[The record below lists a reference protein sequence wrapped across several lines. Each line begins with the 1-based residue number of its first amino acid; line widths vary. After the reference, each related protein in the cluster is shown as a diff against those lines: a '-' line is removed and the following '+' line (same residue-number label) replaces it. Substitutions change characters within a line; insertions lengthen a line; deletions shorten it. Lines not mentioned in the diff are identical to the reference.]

1 MGKRK
6 PSQKQQNINSEYN
19 KVRSKILKRF
29 RSLEKRGYNIE
40 ITIPKIPKT
49 KTEASIRNLEKL
61 TLDRLYKHSTYH
73 GFASYGE
80 EVSGVKGRQLERK
93 QRAEKAIQTRKLKK
107 FKEKTKRRETFDESF
122 FNRNAISIW
131 KAQVRTCIN
140 GKYANALLQWMDKLI
155 ADNGE
160 DNVGK
165 MIYDGEAVGIIFTF
179 DVAYDDK
186 SFNQYTSELVKYLP
200 DQGELYSEQIEEYK
214 EELINWSDLAEQE
227 EGFFNE

>member
-6 PSQKQQNINSEYN
+6 SPQKQNIDLQYN

-61 TLDRLYKHSTYH
+61 TLERLYKRSTYH

-93 QRAEKAIQTRKLKK
+93 QRAEKAKQTRKLKK
-107 FKEKTKRRETFDESF
+107 FKEKTIRRETLDESF

-131 KAQVRTCIN
+131 KAQVRSCIN
-140 GKYANALLQWMDKLI
+140 GKYANMLLQWMDKLI

-165 MIYDGEAVGIIFTF
+165 MIYDGEAVGVIFSY

>member
-6 PSQKQQNINSEYN
+6 TSHKNIDLQYN

-29 RSLEKRGYNIE
+29 RSLEKRGYEIE

-49 KTEASIRNLEKL
+49 KTEASIRSLEKL
-61 TLDRLYKHSTYH
+61 TLDRLYKRSTYH

-93 QRAEKAIQTRKLKK
+93 QRSKKATQTRKQKK
-107 FKEKTKRRETFDESF
+107 FKEKTKRRETLDESF

-131 KAQVRTCIN
+131 KAQVRSCIN
-140 GKYANALLQWMDKLI
+140 GKYANTLLQWMDKLI

-165 MIYDGEAVGIIFTF
+165 MIYDGEAVGIVFTF
-179 DVAYDDK
+179 EVAYDSV
-186 SFNQYTSELVKYLP
+186 SFNRYTSELIQYLP
-200 DQGELYSEQIEEYK
+200 DQGELYHEQMEEYK
-214 EELINWSDLAEQE
+214 QELVRWSDLAEE
-227 EGFFNE
+227 EEEFFNE

>member
-6 PSQKQQNINSEYN
+6 PSQKNIDLQYN

-61 TLDRLYKHSTYH
+61 TLERLYKRSTYH

-93 QRAEKAIQTRKLKK
+93 QRSEKAIQTRK

-131 KAQVRTCIN
+131 KAQVRSCIN
-140 GKYANALLQWMDKLI
+140 GKYAEALLQWMDKLI

-186 SFNQYTSELVKYLP
+186 SCNQYTSELVKYLP
-200 DQGELYSEQIEEYK
+200 VQGELYAEQIEEYK
-214 EELINWSDLAEQE
+214 QELINWSDLAEQE

>member
-1 MGKRK
+1 MGKGK
-6 PSQKQQNINSEYN
+6 PSKQQNIDLQYN

-40 ITIPKIPKT
+40 LTIPKIPKT

-61 TLDRLYKHSTYH
+61 TLDRLYKRSTYH

-93 QRAEKAIQTRKLKK
+93 QRVEKAKQTRKLKN
-107 FKEKTKRRETFDESF
+107 FKGKTKRRETFDESF

-131 KAQVRTCIN
+131 KTQVRSCIN
-140 GKYANALLQWMDKLI
+140 GKYANTLLQWMDKLI

-165 MIYDGEAVGIIFTF
+165 MIYDGEAVGVLFSY

-186 SFNQYTSELVKYLP
+186 SFNQYTSELIKYLP
-200 DQGELYSEQIEEYK
+200 DQGELYSEQMEEYK

>member
-6 PSQKQQNINSEYN
+6 PSQKNIDLQYN

-40 ITIPKIPKT
+40 LTIPKIPKT

-61 TLDRLYKHSTYH
+61 TLDRLYKRSTYH

-93 QRAEKAIQTRKLKK
+93 QRAEKAKQTRK

-131 KAQVRTCIN
+131 ETQVRSCIH

-179 DVAYDDK
+179 DVAYDEK
-186 SFNQYTSELVKYLP
+186 SFNRYTSELIKYLP
-200 DQGELYSEQIEEYK
+200 DQGELYAEQMEEYK
-214 EELINWSDLAEQE
+214 EELINWSELAEQE
-227 EGFFNE
+227 EEFFNE

>member
-1 MGKRK
+1 MGKGK
-6 PSQKQQNINSEYN
+6 PSKQQNIDLQYN

-40 ITIPKIPKT
+40 LTIPKIPKT

-61 TLDRLYKHSTYH
+61 TLERLYKRSTYH

-93 QRAEKAIQTRKLKK
+93 QRVEKAKQTRKLKN
-107 FKEKTKRRETFDESF
+107 FKGKTNKRVTFDESF

-131 KAQVRTCIN
+131 KAQVRLCIN
-140 GKYANALLQWMDKLI
+140 GKYANTLLQWMDKLI

-160 DNVGK
+160 YDVGK

-200 DQGELYSEQIEEYK
+200 DQGEIYSEQMEEYK

>member
-1 MGKRK
+1 MGKIK
-6 PSQKQQNINSEYN
+6 SPKKQNIDLRYN
-19 KVRSKILKRF
+19 KTRAKILKRF

-61 TLDRLYKHSTYH
+61 TLDRLYMHSTYH

-80 EVSGVKGRQLERK
+80 EVSGLKGKQLERK
-93 QRAEKAIQTRKLKK
+93 QRAEKAKQTRKQKK
-107 FKEKTKRRETFDESF
+107 FEEKTKRRETFDESF

-131 KAQVRTCIN
+131 KAQVRRCIN

-160 DNVGK
+160 YNVGK

-179 DVAYDDK
+179 DVAYDEK
-186 SFNQYTSELVKYLP
+186 SFNQYTSELIKYLP
-200 DQGELYSEQIEEYK
+200 DQGELYSEQMEEYK
-214 EELINWSDLAEQE
+214 KELIKWSDLAEQE

>member
-1 MGKRK
+1 MGKGK
-6 PSQKQQNINSEYN
+6 PSKQQNIDLQYN

-61 TLDRLYKHSTYH
+61 TLDRLYKRSTYH

-93 QRAEKAIQTRKLKK
+93 QRAEKAKQTRKLKN
-107 FKEKTKRRETFDESF
+107 FKGKTNKRVIFDESF

-131 KAQVRTCIN
+131 KRQVESCIN

-155 ADNGE
+155 AENGE

-179 DVAYDDK
+179 DIAYDDK

-200 DQGELYSEQIEEYK
+200 DQGELYAEQIEEYK

>member
-1 MGKRK
+1 MGKIK
-6 PSQKQQNINSEYN
+6 PSQKNIDLQYN
-19 KVRSKILKRF
+19 KVRAKILKRF
-29 RSLEKRGYNIE
+29 RSMEKRGYNIE

-61 TLDRLYKHSTYH
+61 TLDRLYKRSTYH

-93 QRAEKAIQTRKLKK
+93 QRSEKAKQTRKKK
-107 FKEKTKRRETFDESF
+107 NFEEKTNRRETLDESF
-122 FNRNAISIW
+122 FDRNAINVW
-131 KAQVRTCIN
+131 YTQVGVCIK
-140 GKYANALLQWMDKLI
+140 GRFANALLQWMDKLI
-155 ADNGE
+155 AENGE
-160 DNVGK
+160 HNVAK
-165 MIYDGEAVGIIFTF
+165 MLYDGESAGIIFTF
-179 DVAYDDK
+179 DVAYDEK
-186 SFNQYTSELVKYLP
+186 SFNQYTSELIKYLP

>member
-6 PSQKQQNINSEYN
+6 PSKKQNVNSKYN
-19 KVRSKILKRF
+19 KVRAKILKRF

-49 KTEASIRNLEKL
+49 KTEASIRNLEKF
-61 TLDRLYKHSTYH
+61 TLERLYKHSTYH

-80 EVSGVKGRQLERK
+80 EVSGLKGKQLEQK
-93 QRAEKAIQTRKLKK
+93 QRAEKAKQTRKQKN
-107 FKEKTKRRETFDESF
+107 FEEKTKRRETLDESF

-131 KAQVRTCIN
+131 KAQVRSCIN
-140 GKYANALLQWMDKLI
+140 GKYANTLLQWMDKLI
-155 ADNGE
+155 SDNGE

-165 MIYDGEAVGIIFTF
+165 MIYDGEAVGVVFSY

-186 SFNQYTSELVKYLP
+186 SFNQYTSELIKYLP
-200 DQGELYSEQIEEYK
+200 DQGELYAGQIEEYK

>member
-6 PSQKQQNINSEYN
+6 PSQKQSVDIRYN
-19 KVRSKILKRF
+19 KVRAKILKRF

-40 ITIPKIPKT
+40 IALPKIPKT

-61 TLDRLYKHSTYH
+61 TLDRLYKRSTYH

-80 EVSGVKGRQLERK
+80 VVSGVKGRQLERK
-93 QRAEKAIQTRKLKK
+93 QIAEKAKQTRKQNKY
-107 FKEKTKRRETFDESF
+107 KEKTKRRETFDESF

-155 ADNGE
+155 ADNGV

-179 DVAYDDK
+179 DVAYDEK
-186 SFNQYTSELVKYLP
+186 SFNRYTSELIKYLP
-200 DQGELYSEQIEEYK
+200 DQGELYAEQMGEYK
-214 EELINWSDLAEQE
+214 AELINWSELAEQE
-227 EGFFNE
+227 EEFFNE

>member
-1 MGKRK
+1 MGKGK
-6 PSQKQQNINSEYN
+6 PSKQQNIDLQYN

-29 RSLEKRGYNIE
+29 RSLEKRGYNLE

-61 TLDRLYKHSTYH
+61 TLERLYEHSTYH

-93 QRAEKAIQTRKLKK
+93 QRSEKAKQTRKQNK
-107 FKEKTKRRETFDESF
+107 FKEKTKRKETFDESF
-122 FNRNAISIW
+122 FNRNAISVW
-131 KAQVRTCIN
+131 KSQVRSCIN
-140 GKYANALLQWMDKLI
+140 GKYANSLLQWMDKLI
-155 ADNGE
+155 ADNGV

-179 DVAYDDK
+179 DVAYDEK
-186 SFNQYTSELVKYLP
+186 SFNRYTSELIKYLP
-200 DQGELYSEQIEEYK
+200 DQGELYAEQMEEYK
-214 EELINWSDLAEQE
+214 AELINWSELAEQE
-227 EGFFNE
+227 EEFFNE

>member
-6 PSQKQQNINSEYN
+6 PSQKQNVNAEYN
-19 KVRSKILKRF
+19 KVRAKILKRF

-49 KTEASIRNLEKL
+49 KTEASIRKLEKL

-80 EVSGVKGRQLERK
+80 EVSGLKGKQLEQK
-93 QRAEKAIQTRKLKK
+93 QRAEKAKQTRKQKK

-122 FNRNAISIW
+122 FNRNAINVW
-131 KAQVRTCIN
+131 RAQVMSCIN

-179 DVAYDDK
+179 DVAYNEK
-186 SFNQYTSELVKYLP
+186 SFNQYTSELIKYLP
-200 DQGELYSEQIEEYK
+200 DQGELYAEQMEKYK

-227 EGFFNE
+227 EEFFNE

>member
-6 PSQKQQNINSEYN
+6 PSKKQNIDLQYN
-19 KVRSKILKRF
+19 KVRAKILKRF

-61 TLDRLYKHSTYH
+61 TLDRLYKRSTYH

-80 EVSGVKGRQLERK
+80 EVSGLKGRQLEQK
-93 QRAEKAIQTRKLKK
+93 QRAEKAKQTRKQKK

-122 FNRNAISIW
+122 FDRNAINVW
-131 KAQVRTCIN
+131 YAQVRACIK
-140 GKYANALLQWMDKLI
+140 GRFANSLLQWMDKLI

-160 DNVGK
+160 HNVAK
-165 MIYDGEAVGIIFTF
+165 MLYDGEAAGIIFTF
-179 DVAYDDK
+179 DVAYDEK
-186 SFNQYTSELVKYLP
+186 SFNQYTSELIKYLP
-200 DQGELYSEQIEEYK
+200 DQGELYAEQMEEYK
-214 EELINWSDLAEQE
+214 KELVRWSDLAEQE
-227 EGFFNE
+227 EEFFYE

>member
-1 MGKRK
+1 MEKLNLNLDDDSSSDEESDNNSNRK
-6 PSQKQQNINSEYN
+6 TK
-19 KVRSKILKRF
+19 
-29 RSLEKRGYNIE
+29 
-40 ITIPKIPKT
+40 TPKK

-61 TLDRLYKHSTYH
+61 TLDRLYKRSTYH

-93 QRAEKAIQTRKLKK
+93 QRAEKAKQTRKQKK

-122 FNRNAISIW
+122 FNRNAINIW
-131 KAQVRTCIN
+131 KTQVWSCIN

-165 MIYDGEAVGIIFTF
+165 MIYDGEAVGVLFSY
-179 DVAYDDK
+179 DVAYDEK
-186 SFNQYTSELVKYLP
+186 AFNQYTSELVKYLP
-200 DQGELYSEQIEEYK
+200 DQGELYAEQMEEYK
-214 EELINWSDLAEQE
+214 KELINWSDLAEQE

>member
-6 PSQKQQNINSEYN
+6 RSQNKNIDLQYN

-61 TLDRLYKHSTYH
+61 TLDRLYKRSTYH

-93 QRAEKAIQTRKLKK
+93 QRSEKAIQTRKQKK
-107 FKEKTKRRETFDESF
+107 FKEKTKRREIFDESF

-140 GKYANALLQWMDKLI
+140 GKYANTLLQWMDKLI
-155 ADNGE
+155 SDNGE
-160 DNVGK
+160 DAVGK

-186 SFNQYTSELVKYLP
+186 SFNQYTSELIKYLP
-200 DQGELYSEQIEEYK
+200 DQGEIYSEQIEEYK
-214 EELINWSDLAEQE
+214 EALINWSDLAEQE

>member
-6 PSQKQQNINSEYN
+6 PSKKQNIDLQYN
-19 KVRSKILKRF
+19 KVRAKILKRF

-61 TLDRLYKHSTYH
+61 TLDRLYKRSTYH

-80 EVSGVKGRQLERK
+80 EVSGLKGRQLEQK
-93 QRAEKAIQTRKLKK
+93 QRAEKAKQTRKQKK

-122 FNRNAISIW
+122 FDRNAINVW
-131 KAQVRTCIN
+131 YAQVRACIK
-140 GKYANALLQWMDKLI
+140 GRFANSLLQWMDKLI

-160 DNVGK
+160 HNVAK
-165 MIYDGEAVGIIFTF
+165 MLYDGEGAGIIFTF
-179 DVAYDDK
+179 DVAYDEK
-186 SFNQYTSELVKYLP
+186 SFNQYTSELIKYLP
-200 DQGELYSEQIEEYK
+200 DQGELYAEQMEEYK
-214 EELINWSDLAEQE
+214 KELVRWSDLAEQE
-227 EGFFNE
+227 EEFFHE

>member
-1 MGKRK
+1 MGKVK
-6 PSQKQQNINSEYN
+6 PSKQQNIDLQYN

-40 ITIPKIPKT
+40 LTIPKIPKK
-49 KTEASIRNLEKL
+49 KTESSIRNLEKY
-61 TLDRLYKHSTYH
+61 TLERLYTHSTYH

-80 EVSGVKGRQLERK
+80 EVSGEKGRQLERK
-93 QRAEKAIQTRKLKK
+93 QRVEKAKQTRKLKN
-107 FKEKTKRRETFDESF
+107 FKGKTNRRVSFDESF

-131 KAQVRTCIN
+131 KTQVRTCIN
-140 GKYANALLQWMDKLI
+140 GKYANTLLQWMDKLI

-186 SFNQYTSELVKYLP
+186 SFNQYTSELIKYLP

-214 EELINWSDLAEQE
+214 EELINWADLAEQE